1 MAPGQTLRCMRPRL
15 RLADP
20 ACFRMSPPLIPSE
33 LLAVGLGTSVGPQET
48 CGVCKLGFQHKCTVL
63 TLAYSRQG
71 QLPSRFTKTI
81 VLWTGLRV
89 LLVARKLAAECAQPS
104 RAV

>member
-1 MAPGQTLRCMRPRL
+1 MAPAQTLRCMRPRL

-20 ACFRMSPPLIPSE
+20 DCFRMSPPLIPSG
-33 LLAVGLGTSVGPQET
+33 LLAVGLGTSVGPQEA
-48 CGVCKLGFQHKCTVL
+48 CGVCKSGFQHKCTVL

-71 QLPSRFTKTI
+71 QLPSRFQKAI